1 MNDYQKYIHLSKYAR
16 FRDTL
21 GRRETWPE
29 TVRRYCGFIEE
40 RVSQLVGVDDELLND
55 LYLVENAILNMDI
68 MPSMRAMMTAG
79 RALKRDHLAAYNCA
93 AIAVNN
99 PRVFDEVFFILMNGG
114 GVGFSV
120 ERQFINQ
127 LPEVAEHL
135 YDSETTIVVHDSK
148 GGWSKALK
156 ELIALLYNGDVP
168 KWDMSG
174 VRAAGERLK
183 TFGGRASG
191 PEPLDLLFRKTV
203 ALFKRAAGRKLNS
216 LECHDLLCQIADT
229 VIVGGVRRS
238 AMISMSNLTDDRMR
252 RCKTGEFY
260 LTDPQRFL
268 ANNSVM
274 YTEKPDLDSFLGE
287 FRSMYKSRAG
297 ERGMVNQKALREKA
311 ISCDRDPDQYY
322 LLNPCGY

>member
-1 MNDYQKYIHLSKYAR
+1 MNNFQKYIHLSKYAR
-16 FRDTL
+16 FRDAL
-21 GRRETWPE
+21 GRRETWEE
-29 TVRRYCGFIEE
+29 TVERYVNFFKDM
-40 RVSQLVGVDDELLND
+40 VDDQTSKEIAK
-55 LYLVENAILNMDI
+55 AIYNMDV

-93 AIAVNN
+93 AIAVNS

-148 GGWSKALK
+148 GGWAKALK
-156 ELIALLYNGDVP
+156 ELIALLYNGDIP
-168 KWDMSG
+168 KWDMSN
-174 VRAAGERLK
+174 VRPAGERLK

-229 VIVGGVRRS
+229 VIVGGV
-238 AMISMSNLTDDRMR
+238 DH
-252 RCKTGEFY
+252 
-260 LTDPQRFL
+260 
-268 ANNSVM
+268 
-274 YTEKPDLDSFLGE
+274 
-287 FRSMYKSRAG
+287 
-297 ERGMVNQKALREKA
+297 
-311 ISCDRDPDQYY
+311 
-322 LLNPCGY
+322 

>member
-1 MNDYQKYIHLSKYAR
+1 MDDYRTYIHLSKYAR
-16 FRDTL
+16 FRDKL
-21 GRRETWPE
+21 GRRETWDE
-29 TVRRYCGFIEE
+29 TVQRYVDFFEDKLEE
-40 RVSQLVGVDDELLND
+40 HEMQELYD
-55 LYLVENAILNMDI
+55 AIYKMDV

-79 RALKRDHLAAYNCA
+79 KALARDHLAGYNCA
-93 AIAVNN
+93 AIAVDS
-99 PRVFDEVFFILMNGG
+99 PRVFDEVFFILMNGS

-120 ERQFINQ
+120 ERQFINK
-127 LPEVAEHL
+127 LPEVAERL
-135 YDSETTIVVHDSK
+135 FDTDTTIVVQDSK
-148 GGWSKALK
+148 EGWAKALK

-168 KWDMSG
+168 KWDLSL
-174 VRAAGERLK
+174 VRPAGARLK
-183 TFGGRASG
+183 TFGGRSSG

-203 ALFKRAAGRKLNS
+203 QLFKRAAGRRLNS

-252 RCKTGEFY
+252 RAKTGEFY

-297 ERGMVNQKALREKA
+297 ERGMINQISLKEKA
-311 ISCDRDPDQYY
+311 ALCGRDPEVHY
-322 LLNPCGY
+322 LLNP